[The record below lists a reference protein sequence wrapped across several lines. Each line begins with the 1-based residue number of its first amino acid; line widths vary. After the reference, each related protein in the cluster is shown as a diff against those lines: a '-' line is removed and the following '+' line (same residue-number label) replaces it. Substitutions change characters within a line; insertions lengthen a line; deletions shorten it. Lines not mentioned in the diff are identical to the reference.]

1 MPMDYIAIN
10 KRITTSI
17 YKQIATSIKRA
28 IDERKLVYNDRLP
41 TEKEVCQ
48 TFMIS
53 PTVVRMAYDQ
63 LILEGYIKRIKGK
76 GTYVTN
82 RRVFL
87 SSLREYH
94 RIESDPS
101 YQRHIIMFD
110 EIREDYSAYRML
122 KLDFSSTCFLIYR
135 IIKASDNPVSF
146 QKIYLPKHLFPDLT
160 FAMVESTDL
169 IRLIGDRYEIKEMHN
184 TYNSIN
190 ASSAEA
196 LLLNIETDDAIYS
209 VRSRITSESGEIIC
223 YIHNYFPGE
232 FTEFEVLVHAL

>member
-1 MPMDYIAIN
+1 MDYIAIN

-17 YKQIATSIKRA
+17 YKQIASSIKKA
-28 IDERKLVYNDRLP
+28 IDEKKLIYNDRLP

-63 LILEGYIKRIKGK
+63 LISEGYIKRIKGK

-94 RIESDPS
+94 RIESDPA
-101 YQRHIIMFD
+101 YRRHTILFD
-110 EIREDYSAYRML
+110 EIREDYSAFRML
-122 KLDFSSTCFLIYR
+122 KLDVSSTCFLIYR
-135 IIKASDNPVSF
+135 MVKKADNPVAF
-146 QKIYLPKHLFPDLT
+146 QKIYLPKGLFPDLVFET
-160 FAMVESTDL
+160 VESMNL
-169 IRLIGDRYEIKEMHN
+169 IELIGERYDIKDMHN

-196 LLLNIETDDAIYS
+196 LLLNIGTDDAIYS
-209 VRSRITSESGEIIC
+209 VRSRITSESGDVVC
-223 YIHNYFPGE
+223 YMHNYFPGE